1 MALGVRSAIPT
12 EVREVFSSSGT
23 VHLLSVSGCHVA
35 AVYGAVLFLLHVLI
49 QQIRFRR
56 LGRVS
61 GGPRPSKLA
70 ATSALAVAMG
80 YAGLVT
86 LDGPVDLVDPNFP

>member
-35 AVYGAVLFLLHVLI
+35 DGAVLFLLHVLI